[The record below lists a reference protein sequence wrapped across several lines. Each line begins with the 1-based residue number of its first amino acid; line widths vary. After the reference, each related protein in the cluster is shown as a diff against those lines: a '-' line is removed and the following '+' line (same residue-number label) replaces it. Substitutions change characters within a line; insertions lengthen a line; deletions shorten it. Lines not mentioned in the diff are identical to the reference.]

1 MSSIMT
7 ENVIKKLNDLKK
19 ILKKKKEYT
28 SQIKVV
34 DKLIEDISEPFNIMV
49 MGEFSTGKSTFINAL
64 MGENL

>member
-7 ENVIKKLNDLKK
+7 ENIIKKLNDLKK
-19 ILKKKKEYT
+19 ILKKEKVYT